1 MSGLL
6 HRLGARAIGH
16 AWSVRSDA
24 ALPFAGGRW
33 AESAVEAAERPSTGV
48 TLSPPVARRPDATA
62 PEQAPASAA
71 PRSTETAPSP
81 RMASSPRWPQPLA
94 PTPAPDAAVRPDPVP
109 ARSTLVGPVPRF
121 ETPPPESPH
130 SGPTRDGAMGAAPA
144 LQVASRSAT
153 EPKLPAPLM
162 RGPEA
167 DAAALTTP
175 PPWRTAAAQ
184 SLEATQAMAART
196 PPAAESEV
204 HIHIGRIEVTALQEA
219 PRPKAKPREPAQP
232 MSLETYLQQRRKAS

>member
-33 AESAVEAAERPSTGV
+33 AEPVGEAAERPSTDV
-48 TLSPPVARRPDATA
+48 ALSPPVVRQRDATA

-71 PRSTETAPSP
+71 PRSPETARSP

-94 PTPAPDAAVRPDPVP
+94 PTPAPDAVVRPDPVP
-109 ARSTLVGPVPRF
+109 ARSTLVGPATRF
-121 ETPPPESPH
+121 EAPPPASLH
-130 SGPTRDGAMGAAPA
+130 TGPTRDGAMGVAPA
-144 LQVASRSAT
+144 PQVASRPVT
-153 EPKLPAPLM
+153 DLTLPSPLM
-162 RGPEA
+162 RGPGA
-167 DAAALTTP
+167 DAASPSTP

-184 SLEATQAMAART
+184 AREVAQPMAART